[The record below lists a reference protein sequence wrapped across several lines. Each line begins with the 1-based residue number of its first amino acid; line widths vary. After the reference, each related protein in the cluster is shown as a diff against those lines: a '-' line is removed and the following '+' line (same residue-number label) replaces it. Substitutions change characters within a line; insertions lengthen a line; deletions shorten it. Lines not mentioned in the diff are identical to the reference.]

1 MDLLLKSLTGKDVDK
16 IPVFPVG
23 LTSAAKLIQRAGLP
37 GGKKGLAD
45 ALET

>member
-16 IPVFPVG
+16 VPVLPVD
-23 LTSAAKLIQRAGLP
+23 LTSAAKLIQRAGLQ
-37 GGKKGLAD
+37 GERKGLAD